1 MHVRTDLFRRS
12 SMRTELHLQI
22 IMSLAA
28 AAEAELLDQLSHLPK
43 DQNPYLAIAAALRD
57 KLFPTVPDSAIYQLY
72 LVAAGLGA
80 TALLVLASLVLRWAK
95 GIFWVVRMQQQ
106 PRMIRP
112 HWSISWS
119 LIAFVMLVLFE
130 VVIVHAVQFYRKE
143 TNKAFGYV
151 FLLVW
156 FVAWLGGS
164 AAAWSLGVSYILH
177 IQATAQRS
185 VEHLA
190 MISNVGA
197 VVVPICY
204 LSILLPFACLA
215 GRGYSDAIEVFQ
227 AIDKQLMAKAA
238 LWKQGDAF
246 SPFELAPMLPLFQKM
261 VDHFE
266 VFLKWFKPTFIFYGV
281 TALLLT
287 MGLVSI
293 AYVHLS
299 SLRRLLQSTRQNAP
313 NLQGPN
319 ASMSMS
325 RRLQHKRVEQTLRS
339 LLLTILLFSILGFLF
354 FAVAI
359 YGAASPESLIT
370 SPVRSQLI
378 VLLPFYAFAVFG
390 LPCAVILVLRAH
402 DANAAEEATT
412 EGTSGNNKDSSSS
425 GSGGIKKKIR
435 FGPAG
440 ASGAKENEFSI
451 QLASMPSVANAAT
464 DSSGGASRRDW
475 LRGGSVDRGGVYWDG
490 SVSVTVDVD
499 VVVEDEAEFDEKP
512 ELERRRGD
520 LAV

>member
-80 TALLVLASLVLRWAK
+80 HYRASRARVAGPAVGEGHLLGRSNAAAAAHDSTPLEHQLVAHRFRNA
-95 GIFWVVRMQQQ
+95 
-106 PRMIRP
+106 
-112 HWSISWS
+112 
-119 LIAFVMLVLFE
+119 LFE

>member
-1 MHVRTDLFRRS
+1 MS
-12 SMRTELHLQI
+12 

-28 AAEAELLDQLSHLPK
+28 AAQAELLDQLSHLPK
-43 DQNPYLAIAAALRD
+43 DQNPYLAIAAVLRN

-72 LVAAGLGA
+72 LVAAALGA
-80 TALLVLASLVLRWAK
+80 LHRASRTGVAGPAVGEGHLLGSPNAAAAAHDSTPLEHQLVAHRLRDA
-95 GIFWVVRMQQQ
+95 
-106 PRMIRP
+106 
-112 HWSISWS
+112 
-119 LIAFVMLVLFE
+119 LFE
-130 VVIVHAVQFYRKE
+130 VVIVHAVQFYRQE

-177 IQATAQRS
+177 VQATTQRS

-190 MISNVGA
+190 MISNVAA
-197 VVVPICY
+197 VVVPIVY

-215 GRGYSDAIEVFQ
+215 GRGYSDAIEVFR
-227 AIDKQLMAKAA
+227 AIDNQLTIQAA
-238 LWKQGDAF
+238 TWKQGDAF
-246 SPFELAPMLPLFQKM
+246 SPFELALMLPLFQKM

-266 VFLKWFKPTFIFYGV
+266 IFLQWFKPTFIFYGG

-299 SLRRLLQSTRQNAP
+299 SLRRLLQSTRQNSP

-325 RRLQHKRVEQTLRS
+325 RRVQHKRVEQTLRS
-339 LLLTILLFSILGFLF
+339 LLLTILLFSFLGLLF
-354 FAVAI
+354 FAVSI
-359 YGAASPESLIT
+359 YAATSPESLIT
-370 SPVRSQLI
+370 SSVHSQLI
-378 VLLPFYAFAVFG
+378 VLLPLYALAVFG

-412 EGTSGNNKDSSSS
+412 EGTSGHNKSSS
-425 GSGGIKKKIR
+425 GSGSGGMKKKIR
-435 FGPAG
+435 FGSAG

-451 QLASMPSVANAAT
+451 QLASMPSVADAAT
-464 DSSGGASRRDW
+464 NSSGGASRRDW
-475 LRGGSVDRGGVYWDG
+475 LRGGSVDRGGVFWDG

-499 VVVEDEAEFDEKP
+499 VVVEDEAEYDEKP

>member
-1 MHVRTDLFRRS
+1 M
-12 SMRTELHLQI
+12 
-22 IMSLAA
+22 
-28 AAEAELLDQLSHLPK
+28 
-43 DQNPYLAIAAALRD
+43 
-57 KLFPTVPDSAIYQLY
+57 
-72 LVAAGLGA
+72 
-80 TALLVLASLVLRWAK
+80 
-95 GIFWVVRMQQQ
+95 
-106 PRMIRP
+106 
-112 HWSISWS
+112 
-119 LIAFVMLVLFE
+119 FE

-156 FVAWLGGS
+156 CVRLLAKTCKNLQAWLTSAFRRFVAWLGGS

-177 IQATAQRS
+177 IQATTQRS

-287 MGLVSI
+287 MVRGILTAYSTLLALTFATPQGLVSI

-325 RRLQHKRVEQTLRS
+325 RRLQHKRVEQTLRVQ
-339 LLLTILLFSILGFLF
+339 LLLPPCT
-354 FAVAI
+354 
-359 YGAASPESLIT
+359 
-370 SPVRSQLI
+370 
-378 VLLPFYAFAVFG
+378 LLPDEVASTVPPPHHPP
-390 LPCAVILVLRAH
+390 LLHPRPPLLRRCDLRRRVPRIAH
-402 DANAAEEATT
+402 HLARPLSTNRPPPFLRIRRLRPSLRRHPRPPRARRER
-412 EGTSGNNKDSSSS
+412 GR
-425 GSGGIKKKIR
+425 GSGYRG
-435 FGPAG
+435 
-440 ASGAKENEFSI
+440 NE
-451 QLASMPSVANAAT
+451 
-464 DSSGGASRRDW
+464 R
-475 LRGGSVDRGGVYWDG
+475 
-490 SVSVTVDVD
+490 
-499 VVVEDEAEFDEKP
+499 E
-512 ELERRRGD
+512 
-520 LAV
+520 